1 MAKKPTTPASQPQL
15 LESATLEQAVENFLI
30 IGCQQMEEPEL
41 IRCLDA
47 MTMFAQAAPDKF
59 KKVFSKEF
67 IEKASSVK
75 GLNIWAI
82 TDLVNLVMS

>member
-1 MAKKPTTPASQPQL
+1 MSKQTTVKKL
-15 LESATLEQAVENFLI
+15 EMLESATLEQAVENFLI
-30 IGCQQMEEPEL
+30 IGTKQMDEAEL

-67 IEKASSVK
+67 IERASDVK